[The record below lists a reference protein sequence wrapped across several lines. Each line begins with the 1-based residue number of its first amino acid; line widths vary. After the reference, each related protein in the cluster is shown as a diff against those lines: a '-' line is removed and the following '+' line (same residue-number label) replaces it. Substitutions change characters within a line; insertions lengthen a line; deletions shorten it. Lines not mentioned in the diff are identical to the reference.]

1 MRLPFFNS
9 AKKAE
14 NRPLSKAE
22 RVFVGRVAAFEEKFN
37 TWPDERLKSKTV
49 EFRERLTERR
59 TRLGRE
65 AGKEEIIKAEDEF
78 LDEILEEAFA
88 LVRVAA
94 KRTLGER
101 HYDVQL
107 LGGKVLYEGKIAE
120 MKTGEGKTLVASLAL
135 YLNALSGRGAH
146 LVTVNDYLARRDAGW
161 MGPIYHLLGLSVAAI
176 GHETS
181 LLYDPAAKDGEHID
195 ERLLHFRRISRK
207 EAYLADITYG
217 TNNEFGFDYLRDN
230 MAISLGQC
238 VQRDLNFAIV
248 DEVDSILIDE
258 ARTPLIISRPAEES
272 TSLYEKFAQFVPR
285 LKPSEDY
292 IVDEKEKHVAI
303 TPSGIA
309 KMEQFLGVKNL
320 YEAQSAQLAHHLE
333 EALRAHALFKRDRDY
348 VVKDGEIVIVDEFT
362 GRLMPGRRY
371 SEGLHQA
378 LEAKEGVRVQ
388 QESDTLATISFQNF
402 FRLYRK
408 LAGMTGTAKTEEE
421 EFWKI
426 YGREVVVVPT
436 NKPMIRVD
444 FPDKIYKTEE
454 AKWQAIAEDIEK
466 RHKKGQPVLVGT
478 VSIEKNEMLSLRLR
492 RRGVK
497 HEVLNAKNHEREAA
511 IIAKAGKVGAVTV
524 ATNMAGRGTDIK
536 VEKEVLKLGGLHVIG
551 TERHEARR
559 IDNQLRGR
567 TGRQGDP
574 GSTQFYVSLEDDL
587 MRVFGGERVK
597 RLMTLLRVPEE
608 VPIESKMVSKAIES
622 AQKKVEGYNF
632 DIRKHVV
639 EYDDVMNKHRTRIYS
654 ERRQIL
660 EGKDLKE
667 KILQTLSEEIAKL
680 WQIYSNQTDGAQRFT
695 DEINAITGRGL
706 KTLNSEEEAKEILYK
721 AYEEKEARLGKQPMR
736 EFERLIMLQA
746 IDMLWVEHLNSME
759 VLRHSVG
766 LVGYSQKD
774 PLVEYKHKAYLLFN
788 ELTEGIKRLTL
799 ELLFKAELGPYYSP
813 VEGAVERGPSEEL
826 TAGAITKPE
835 EILEEEE
842 GFQDQSSAVAATEQA
857 AAQEGVRISIRSK
870 NQGLAFTPHPS
881 SLQNPVKKHPGRNDP
896 CPCGSGKKYKRC
908 CAPKFG

>member
-1 MRLPFFNS
+1 MHFPFFNS
-9 AKKAE
+9 QKRAE
-14 NRPLSKAE
+14 NRPLTRKEKA
-22 RVFVGRVAAFEEKFN
+22 FVAKVATFEEKFAS
-37 TWPDERLKSKTV
+37 WPDEKLKNKTI
-49 EFRERLTERR
+49 EFRERLAEIRA
-59 TRLGRE
+59 RLGRE
-65 AGKEEIIKAEDEF
+65 ASKEEIIKAEDNF
-78 LDEILEEAFA
+78 LEEILEEAFG

-107 LGGKVLYEGKIAE
+107 LGGKVLHEGKIAE

-135 YLNALSGRGAH
+135 YLNALPGRGVH
-146 LVTVNDYLARRDAGW
+146 LVTVNDYLSRRDAGW

-181 LLYDPAAKDGEHID
+181 LLYDPTAKDGDHAD

-207 EAYLADITYG
+207 EAYMADITYG

-230 MAISLGQC
+230 MAISLDQC

-272 TSLYEKFAQFVPR
+272 TSLYEKFAQFVPK

-320 YEAQSAQLAHHLE
+320 YEAQSAILAHHLE

-378 LEAKEGVRVQ
+378 LEAKEGLRVQ

-426 YGREVVVVPT
+426 YGLEVVVIPT
-436 NKPMIRVD
+436 NRPMIRVD
-444 FPDKIYKTEE
+444 LPDKVYKTEE
-454 AKWQAIAEDIEK
+454 AKWQAIVDDIEE
-466 RHKKGQPVLVGT
+466 RHKKGQPLLVGT

-492 RRGVK
+492 RRGIK

-536 VEKEVLKLGGLHVIG
+536 VEREALKLGGLHVIG

-587 MRVFGGERVK
+587 MRLFGGEQVK
-597 RLMTLLRVPEE
+597 RLMTLLRVPEN
-608 VPIESKMVSKAIES
+608 VPIESKMVSRAIEA

-639 EYDDVMNKHRTRIYS
+639 EYDDVMNKHRTKIYG

-667 KILQTLSEEIAKL
+667 RILKILEEELEKL
-680 WQIYSNQTDGAQRFT
+680 WQIYSQQPDGVKRFT
-695 DEINAITGRGL
+695 AEINAISG
-706 KTLNSEEEAKEILYK
+706 KEFSSLNSLEEAKEALLRAYK
-721 AYEEKEARLGKQPMR
+721 EKETKLGEPMMR
-736 EFERLIMLQA
+736 EFERLVMLQA

-759 VLRHSVG
+759 ALRHSVG

-774 PLVEYKHKAYLLFN
+774 PLVEYKYKAFQLFK

-799 ELLFKAELGPYYSP
+799 ELLFKAELGAYYMP
-813 VEGAVERGPSEEL
+813 MTGAVEQGPSEEL
-826 TAGAITKPE
+826 TAGAITTHQGLNGKGDLNSLSGGAPYN
-835 EILEEEE
+835 
-842 GFQDQSSAVAATEQA
+842 FQDTTA
-857 AAQEGVRISIRSK
+857 EGVKISIYSK
-870 NQGLAFTPHPS
+870 NQTRPS
-881 SLQNPVKKHPGRNDP
+881 NFSSSVNQKSSKKHPGRNDP